1 MMWPVEKMPIEQLV
15 DMFALR
21 RGFEPLRA
29 DCEVSRTDGVD
40 MRQLLEY
47 EVRSRYASALITLP
61 IEQLPTEDLSS
72 KVRLVVQSDGS
83 GVIDLPDNTVRV
95 GEVKLSSWLSSVRAA
110 DATHPLV
117 AAQAN
122 RWSRGGRYEPVVVL
136 RGNRV
141 YVYSPDR
148 MGDGVE
154 SLTVVKMP
162 VTGEPFAVTEPILNA
177 INMNSEL

>member
-47 EVRSRYASALITLP
+47 EVRSRYAGALMTLP

-95 GEVKLSSWLSSVRAA
+95 GEVKLSSVRAA
-110 DATHPLV
+110 DAAPPLV
-117 AAQAN
+117 QAQAN
-122 RWSRGGRYEPVVVL
+122 RWSRGGSYEPVAVL

-154 SLTVVKMP
+154 LLTVVKMP